1 MAPFRIFS
9 HNLIRF
15 IRKQN
20 IPEDAAWKA
29 LQFTY
34 DPLPY
39 NSMFC
44 FQIGQFFE
52 PPYFGRAK
60 IDTTTSLSFF
70 LNFFKTI
77 TIRFAV

>member
-1 MAPFRIFS
+1 MAPFCILS

-34 DPLPY
+34 DSLFY

-52 PPYFGRAK
+52 PPHFGRAK
-60 IDTTTSLSFF
+60 IDTTAFF
-70 LNFFKTI
+70 VFF
-77 TIRFAV
+77 